1 MVIGEMFIFSHSAAL
16 TCGGKFVSSQRAEY
30 ACMLS
35 KIHATPSASSVIYAL
50 QDVVSAREEAKKD
63 G

>member
-1 MVIGEMFIFSHSAAL
+1 
-16 TCGGKFVSSQRAEY
+16 
-30 ACMLS
+30 MLS